1 MIKQTLIFSNPVSLS
16 LKYNQLEIT
25 FKDTGEIITRPIE
38 DIGIVMIENPMVHI
52 TIPLLN
58 ALANNNVGVVFCDN
72 KFMPNSML
80 MPLETNTIQ
89 QEIYRTQFEA
99 SQPTKKRIWKD
110 IIENKIRN
118 QSVLLDKLG
127 LDGNLLK
134 PYYMNVLSGDSD
146 NREGAAAKVYWKQIF
161 GEQFI
166 RNRNGSPPNSL
177 LNYGY
182 TILRA
187 AVSRAL
193 LGSGLFPAIG
203 IFHRNRYN
211 AFPLAD
217 DVMEPYRPF
226 VDFAVKQIYDFSAND
241 ELNKENKEFLIRVL
255 FSDVKIK
262 KQIRPLQIA
271 LSITTASLTKAFKDK
286 KENIVFPTFA

>member
-1 MIKQTLIFSNPVSLS
+1 MIKQALFFSNPVSLS
-16 LKYNQLEIT
+16 LKYNQIEIRY
-25 FKDTGEIITRPIE
+25 KDIDEIITRPIE
-38 DIGIVMIENPMVHI
+38 DVGFVIIENQTVHI

-58 ALANNNVGVVFCDN
+58 ALANNNVTVVFCDN
-72 KFMPNSML
+72 TFMPNSML

-89 QEIYRTQFEA
+89 QEIFRVQLEV
-99 SQPTKKRIWKD
+99 SQPTKKRIWKN

-118 QSVLLDKLG
+118 QAALLNKLG
-127 LDGNLLK
+127 LDGNALK

-146 NREGAAAKVYWKQIF
+146 NREGAAAKIYWQQMF

-166 RNRNGSPPNSL
+166 RNRNGRYPNSI

-182 TILRA
+182 TILWA
-187 AVSRAL
+187 AVTRSL
-193 LGSGLFPAIG
+193 LGSGLFPAFG

-226 VDFAVKQIYDFSAND
+226 VDFAVKQIHDFSNNETID
-241 ELNKENKEFLIRVL
+241 KDTKQILLRTL
-255 FSDVKIK
+255 FSDVKIRG
-262 KQIRPLQIA
+262 QIRPLQIA
-271 LSITTASLTKAFKDK
+271 LSMTTASLVKAFKEK
-286 KENIVFPTFA
+286 RENVIYPSFI